1 MRAEKGDWLEIF
13 IMALGGAGVR
23 VPVHGKG
30 LPWFACPAGVK
41 EGAPRLPISLLRCG
55 SGRGVGEA

>member
-1 MRAEKGDWLEIF
+1 MRAGKGDWLEVF

-30 LPWFACPAGVK
+30 LARLVCPAGAK
-41 EGAPRLPISLLRCG
+41 EGTPRLPISLLRCG
-55 SGRGVGEA
+55 SGRGVDEA